1 MKKYT
6 LAINYSLCSKI
17 FTVIS
22 GPLIVFSIAYFF
34 TLKEQTY
41 FYSLQIIKN
50 LSAVFELGLANVLL
64 IKMSYYSKEKVT
76 YDYNNYEDETKLLLK
91 EFFIKFSILSIIL
104 FITQIGAAYTFFL
117 IEDIS
122 IWGYPVIL
130 LVIIN
135 FFDFFLLFFF
145 GFIEGQKNLK
155 LIYKLQFFKVLINYS
170 LFFIMILFNLD
181 LYALPLANLISLL
194 VVYLIL
200 YKRIDLINFF
210 GEIIIKTSFN
220 KIPNLFE
227 KFQLKV
233 VIISTCGLIVYNF
246 VSLSLIK
253 VFGSDLTG
261 KILMINFI
269 LSFIFSTPYVLFTIK
284 NSLLSKLASKNK
296 IASLNTIFKKN
307 LKLYYFIGLTLLLLI
322 NIFFY
327 FSSKFDNFFTDKILD
342 YKYIFVITIIM
353 FFSFISQPFGFYGRL
368 FQKEPLFFISI
379 VYTFLLLFLPLIGK
393 IYGFEIY
400 LAYHL
405 TIHFFLLLILNTFI
419 FIKFY
424 NTRNFQ
430 K

>member
-50 LSAVFELGLANVLL
+50 LSAVFELGSSNVLL

-145 GFIEGQKNLK
+145 GFI
-155 LIYKLQFFKVLINYS
+155 
-170 LFFIMILFNLD
+170 
-181 LYALPLANLISLL
+181 
-194 VVYLIL
+194 
-200 YKRIDLINFF
+200 
-210 GEIIIKTSFN
+210 
-220 KIPNLFE
+220 
-227 KFQLKV
+227 
-233 VIISTCGLIVYNF
+233 
-246 VSLSLIK
+246 
-253 VFGSDLTG
+253 
-261 KILMINFI
+261 
-269 LSFIFSTPYVLFTIK
+269 
-284 NSLLSKLASKNK
+284 
-296 IASLNTIFKKN
+296 
-307 LKLYYFIGLTLLLLI
+307 
-322 NIFFY
+322 
-327 FSSKFDNFFTDKILD
+327 
-342 YKYIFVITIIM
+342 
-353 FFSFISQPFGFYGRL
+353 
-368 FQKEPLFFISI
+368 
-379 VYTFLLLFLPLIGK
+379 
-393 IYGFEIY
+393 
-400 LAYHL
+400 
-405 TIHFFLLLILNTFI
+405 
-419 FIKFY
+419 
-424 NTRNFQ
+424 
-430 K
+430 